1 MHRSQQQQ
9 ASDHSQYFP
18 VPKSG
23 QVLVR
28 TYVLKY
34 VEFLNVFGG
43 MSGVLNLYC
52 LVSSDG
58 LPAGVGCRQTP
69 RRGIAGR
76 QRSVIR

>member
-34 VEFLNVFGG
+34 VEFLNVSEF
-43 MSGVLNLYC
+43 VNDLE
-52 LVSSDG
+52 
-58 LPAGVGCRQTP
+58 TP
-69 RRGIAGR
+69 SHGN
-76 QRSVIR
+76 